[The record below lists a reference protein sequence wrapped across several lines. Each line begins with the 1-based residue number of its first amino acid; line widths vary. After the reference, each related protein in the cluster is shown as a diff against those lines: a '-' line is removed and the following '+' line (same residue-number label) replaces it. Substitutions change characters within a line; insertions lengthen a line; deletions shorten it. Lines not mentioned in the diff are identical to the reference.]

1 MEKIRQYWQKFR
13 INKAQF
19 SVQFFVTCVVIA
31 LAFFCVFINSFK
43 TYTSSITIMVN
54 AKSEVAAEQE
64 EQIIGNMLE
73 FPHLLSFYDRLL
85 RDNPDVR
92 DMVQGKSQTQ
102 RKEFWNNMLS
112 VKKVGKDSS
121 LIKVSITTKQ
131 ETDAQQLVQKTA
143 RTLFDTT
150 GTYYNIKN
158 DVDLRIVDGP
168 ISKSNIF
175 EWLWMLLL
183 SLVLGFLA
191 AIFLQKKIAKSIDAF
206 TEKENFFKNKNLFNF
221 NTQVGEKT
229 PESPEEEMKS
239 LEELYMSEQAETTFP
254 IQPKNDTEQFQEMK
268 KLTKMTEQDKY
279 PNFREV
285 PKYTEQKASAPAN
298 LPIADD
304 SFSMQSS
311 LNTQKQ
317 SEQERNVSE
326 KPEIK
331 KQEPTD
337 DQLKERLNKLLRG
350 EI

>member
-1 MEKIRQYWQKFR
+1 MEKIRQYWQKFQ

-19 SVQFFVTCVVIA
+19 SVQFFVTCIVIA
-31 LAFFCVFINSFK
+31 LALFCVFINSFK

-54 AKSEVAAEQE
+54 AKSEIAADQE
-64 EQIIGNMLE
+64 EQIIGNILK

-85 RDNPDVR
+85 KDNPDVR
-92 DMVQGKSQTQ
+92 DMVQSKSQTQ
-102 RKEFWNNMLS
+102 RKEFWNSMIS

-121 LIKVSITTKQ
+121 LIKISITTKQ
-131 ETDAQQLVQKTA
+131 ETDAEQLVQKTV

-158 DVDLRIVDGP
+158 DIDLRIVDGP
-168 ISKSNIF
+168 ILKSNIF
-175 EWLWMLLL
+175 EWLWMLIL

-191 AIFLQKKIAKSIDAF
+191 AIFLQKIIEKNIDVFAK
-206 TEKENFFKNKNLFNF
+206 KESFFKNKNLFNF
-221 NTQVGEKT
+221 NTQAGEKT
-229 PESPEEEMKS
+229 SESPAEEIKS
-239 LEELYMSEQAETTFP
+239 LEELYMSEQAETIFP

-304 SFSMQSS
+304 SFSMQSG

-317 SEQERNVSE
+317 SEQKWDVPE

-331 KQEPTD
+331 KSEPTD

-350 EI
+350 EM